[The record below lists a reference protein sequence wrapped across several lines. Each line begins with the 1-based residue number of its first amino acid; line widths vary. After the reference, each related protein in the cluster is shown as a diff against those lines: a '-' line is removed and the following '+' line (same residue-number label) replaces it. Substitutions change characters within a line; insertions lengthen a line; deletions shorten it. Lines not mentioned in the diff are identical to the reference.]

1 MPVVC
6 LRGKT
11 SGLLLLLLLLLLLPL
26 IVDQAL
32 AGGDRCICATKAAKP
47 QR

>member
-11 SGLLLLLLLLLLLPL
+11 SGLLLLLLLLLPL

>member
-11 SGLLLLLLLLLLLPL
+11 SGLLLLLLLLLLPL